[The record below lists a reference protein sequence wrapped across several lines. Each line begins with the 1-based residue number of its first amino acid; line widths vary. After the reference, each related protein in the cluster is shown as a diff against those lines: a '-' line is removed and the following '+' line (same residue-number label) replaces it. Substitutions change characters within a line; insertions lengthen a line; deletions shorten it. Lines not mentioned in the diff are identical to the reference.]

1 MLRTLSIVA
10 VMWAVAASSAIG
22 CGFVSQL
29 AAGDESLRTK
39 SVQHLRSMGPAG
51 LERALNQLDE
61 LQGELE
67 KQTDAETNQFLSERI
82 ELCRQSVDQVAG
94 QRDATASRLFWYTDL
109 EAAKSVAAETGKPI
123 LSLRMLGKLTDE
135 YSCANSRFFRT
146 ALYANEEISGY
157 LRENFVLHWQ
167 SVRPVPKV
175 TIDFGDGRKLERTVT
190 GNSAHYL
197 LSADGRPIDVL
208 PGLYGPKWFHGWLK
222 SSVSLHG
229 HFKDVALDHRR
240 RYLTQVHAQRFTN
253 IGMRLSRD
261 LHELGRLDV
270 LERLRSFAYEN
281 GGKAVQLK
289 NSWESE
295 PAVQITKSGLET
307 PILRLIRLGGD
318 EIEKSIDEKLWKE
331 IAGLHREGSRLD
343 ETSVRL
349 IQEEHPTAMTA
360 QPIAP
365 AKAAAES
372 PILKLVRNF
381 EDSIALDSVRN
392 EYLLHRRIHA
402 WFARGDATDDVDAL
416 NERVYSEL
424 FLTPSSDPWLGLAPA
439 DGYTALD
446 WGGLSTAEAR

>member
-1 MLRTLSIVA
+1 MLRILSILA
-10 VMWAVAASSAIG
+10 VWWVVSSFPAFG
-22 CGFVSQL
+22 CGFVPQL
-29 AAGDESLRTK
+29 TAKNESLRIE
-39 SVQHLRSMGPAG
+39 SVKQLRSLGPAG
-51 LERALNQLDE
+51 LELALAQLDE
-61 LQGELE
+61 LQSKLASA
-67 KQTDAETNQFLSERI
+67 TDAESIQSLTERV
-82 ELCRQSVDQVAG
+82 ERCRRAVDQVAG
-94 QRDATASRLFWYTDL
+94 QRDATASRLFWHTDL
-109 EAAKSVAAETGKPI
+109 EAAKSTATETGKPI

-146 ALYANEEISGY
+146 ALYANVEISDY

-175 TIDFGDGRKLERTVT
+175 TIDFGDGRELERTVT

-208 PGLYGPKWFHGWLK
+208 PGLYGPKWFHNWLK

-240 RYLTQVHAQRFTN
+240 RYLAQAHAQRFTN
-253 IGMRLSRD
+253 IGMRLSHD

-270 LERLRSFAYEN
+270 LERLRSIAYESD
-281 GGKAVQLK
+281 GKAAQPK

-307 PILRLIRLGGD
+307 PILRQIRLGGD
-318 EIEKSIDEKLWKE
+318 EIEKTIDEELWND
-331 IAGLHREGSRLD
+331 IATLHREGSRLD
-343 ETSVRL
+343 EASVKL
-349 IQEEHPTAMTA
+349 IRREHPTALAA

-365 AKAAAES
+365 AKAVAEN
-372 PILKLVRNF
+372 PILRIVRKF

-392 EYLLHRRIHA
+392 EYLLHRRIHM
-402 WFARGDATDDVDAL
+402 WFARGDATADVDAL
-416 NERVYSEL
+416 NERVYAEL

-446 WGGLSTAEAR
+446 RGGLSTAETR